1 MERRVLLAIS
11 LSFAVLF
18 AYQLLF
24 PPPVPPEGG
33 LNPANPATISGPAQ
47 GGTPAQATA
56 PAATPAAEAGAVA
69 TPAVVG
75 ETAEQEIAVETR
87 SVRAVFSNRGAR
99 LVHWILKDYQGEG
112 GQPLDL
118 VPANLPPGQ
127 PTPFALATEDG
138 QQTSRLNQALY
149 RVTGVEGS
157 TVQATSAPVTLVFE
171 YEAADGLSARK
182 QVTLRPE
189 GYQVSVTA
197 SVTAGGKNI
206 LPIIQWGPGLGD
218 DLARASGSSGFFSGS
233 YVYPAEGFVSLDG
246 EVERFPGPQATEAG
260 SKEARYEFAGV
271 NDHYFVSSII
281 RPSTT
286 VHLDFASVVIPEPD
300 GTSRS
305 FVSYT
310 VRPLTTGTELTFFI
324 GPKQFD
330 VLRAV
335 DPAFTRVINF
345 GMFAWLAVPLLSAL
359 KWVNGFIG
367 NYGWSIVVLTILI
380 NLVMW
385 PLRHKSVVS
394 MRKMQEIQ
402 PEMKR
407 IQDRYAKYS
416 MTDPARQKMNEEV
429 MALYKER
436 GVNPA
441 SGCLPMLL
449 TLPVLFA
456 FYSLLSQAIE
466 IRGAEFFGWI
476 TDLSKHD
483 PYYVTPLLMG
493 ATMFWQQRITPST
506 ADPVQQR
513 VMMIMPVM
521 FTAMFMWAP
530 SGLVVYWFVSN
541 LWAIGQQ
548 YFTNW
553 LIGPP
558 NTRPGK
564 PVDGSK
570 SAGAGRTPEA
580 AKR

>member
-1 MERRVLLAIS
+1 MERRVLVAIA

-18 AYQLLF
+18 AYQTLF
-24 PPPVPPEGG
+24 PPPPPTSEGV
-33 LNPANPATISGPAQ
+33 NPAAPTTVSGTSAPGRAS
-47 GGTPAQATA
+47 TPAPEVSVAA
-56 PAATPAAEAGAVA
+56 PEAGAV
-69 TPAVVG
+69 VG
-75 ETAEQEIAVETR
+75 EASEREVTVETR
-87 SVRAVFSNRGAR
+87 HVRAVFTNRGGR
-99 LVHWILKDYQGEG
+99 LLHWILKDYRGEG
-112 GQPLDL
+112 GELDL
-118 VPANLPPGQ
+118 VPADLPPGQ
-127 PTPFALATEDG
+127 PTPFALATADG
-138 QQTSRLNQALY
+138 QETARLNQALY
-149 RVTGVEGS
+149 RITGVDGNQ
-157 TVQATSAPVTLVFE
+157 VQATTAPVTLTFE
-171 YEAADGLSARK
+171 FEAADGLGARK
-182 QVTLRPE
+182 LITVQPE
-189 GYQVSVTA
+189 GYRVSISA
-197 SVTAGGKNI
+197 SVKAGGKDVI
-206 LPIIQWGPGLGD
+206 PIVQWGPGLGD
-218 DLARASGSSGFFSGS
+218 ELARASGSGGFLAGS
-233 YVYPAEGFVSLDG
+233 YVYPSEGFVSLDG
-246 EVERFPGPQATEAG
+246 NVERFPGAQAAEAG
-260 SKEARYEFAGV
+260 SREAQYEFAGV
-271 NDHYFVSSII
+271 DDHYFVSSLI
-281 RPSTT
+281 RPASA
-286 VHLDFASVVIPEPD
+286 VHMDFASTVVPD
-300 GTSRS
+300 PSGASRNY
-305 FVSYT
+305 VSYT
-310 VRPLTTGTELTFFI
+310 VRPLTPGTELSFFV

-330 VLRAV
+330 VMRAV

-345 GMFAWLAVPLLSAL
+345 GMFAWLAVPLLGAL
-359 KWVNGFIG
+359 KWVNAFVG
-367 NYGWSIVVLTILI
+367 NFGWSIVVLTILI

-402 PEMKR
+402 PQMKA

-466 IRGAEFFGWI
+466 IRGADFFGWI

-558 NTRPGK
+558 NTRPR
-564 PVDGSK
+564 PSDSTK
-570 SAGAGRTPEA
+570 SVGTGRTPEA